1 MPGIYKLFT
10 AIVALI
16 GNISL
21 IATGEMSPVF
31 SIIGTGL
38 LWGYYRSL
46 KGYPSLP
53 KRAIGGLTFTTFIV
67 FLINFY
73 LTGDIFIAVAQ
84 MTLIFQTLK
93 SFDIKEPWDPLQ
105 VFFVSLL
112 QLLMASELTLS
123 ISFGIVFLVFLIFIV
138 VSILLGHFVKE
149 GQAVFKPYLKPII
162 FITLLT
168 LILTIGFFVTIPRF
182 ISGLWGK
189 SFLKGIKTAGFSER
203 VDFGSF
209 GEVKLDE
216 TVVMRVTL
224 EPETKDPLYLRGMT
238 FDFFDGVSW
247 YDTTKDMRRLYR
259 RSGDFIREISEDDKK
274 YEAAVYLE
282 PIDSDVIFTIKK
294 PYRIDSAGYYM
305 RRDSAWSFYM
315 SQKASK
321 RFSYRMFSID
331 DYYRDNVFLKSY
343 LQFPDEMESIKH
355 LTGNITSNTPG
366 TFEKANLIKE
376 YLINNYKYSL
386 VSERPDDGS
395 SAVEHFLFNSR
406 RGYCEHFATA
416 MTLMAR
422 AEGIPARL
430 VTGFLRG
437 RKNTFGDYYLIRQS
451 DAHSWVE
458 TYIDGKWIT
467 FDPTPPV
474 ADSKKVSLFL
484 LLDMVN
490 MNWNRYVVGFSSYDQ
505 RRMTS
510 YFLGFR
516 KGVGAVSGLPSFT
529 IIPAGVIVVFL
540 FLYYLKRRRGLSYS
554 RSSGASAEYVQ
565 FMKRVSRY
573 GGKVTPSSSTGEVY
587 GEALKTGRFERG
599 IVQKFIESYRLLR
612 FSGRGDKDILRNFQ
626 QLSRMLRIIKHKTV
640 FRGH

>member
-31 SIIGTGL
+31 SLIGTGL

-53 KRAIGGLTFTTFIV
+53 KRAIGGFTFTTFIV

-73 LTGDIFIAVAQ
+73 ITGDIFIAVAQ

-149 GQAVFKPYLKPII
+149 GQTVFKPYLKPIAL
-162 FITLLT
+162 ITLFT
-168 LILTIGFFVTIPRF
+168 LILTIIFFVSIPRF
-182 ISGLWGK
+182 MSGLWGK
-189 SFLKGIKTAGFSER
+189 SFLKGIKTAGFSEK

-216 TVVMRVTL
+216 TVVMRVIL
-224 EPETKDPLYLRGMT
+224 EPEPEEPLYLRGMT
-238 FDFFDGVSW
+238 FDYFDGVSW
-247 YDTTKDMRRLYR
+247 NDTTKDMRKIYR
-259 RSGDFIREISEDDKK
+259 RSGDFVRDVSEEDKK
-274 YEAAVYLE
+274 FEAAVYLE

-315 SQKASK
+315 RQKASK

-343 LQFPDEMESIKH
+343 VQFPDGMESVKS
-355 LTGNITSNTPG
+355 LTRDITSNAPG
-366 TFEKANLIKE
+366 AFEKAKLIRD
-376 YLINNYKYSL
+376 YLVNNYQYSL
-386 VSERPDDGS
+386 VSEQADSGS
-395 SAVEHFLFNSR
+395 SAVEHFLFTSR

-416 MTLMAR
+416 MILMAR

-437 RKNTFGDYYLIRQS
+437 GKNTFGDYYLIRQS

-458 TYIDGKWIT
+458 AYIDGKWIT

-474 ADSKKVSLFL
+474 SDSKKVNLLL

-505 RRMTS
+505 RRMTN
-510 YFLGFR
+510 YFLGYR
-516 KGVGAVSGLPSFT
+516 RVVGAVPGLPSFT
-529 IIPAGVIVVFL
+529 IIPVGVILVLL
-540 FLYYLKRRRGLSYS
+540 FLVYLKKRRDLSYARS
-554 RSSGASAEYVQ
+554 RGASAEYVQ

-573 GGKVTPSSSTGEVY
+573 GGKVTPSSSTDEVY
-587 GEALKTGRFERG
+587 REALKTDRFERG
-599 IVQKFIESYRLLR
+599 IVKRFIESYRLLR
-612 FSGRGDKDILRNFQ
+612 FSGRGDINVLKNFQ
-626 QLSRMLRIIKHKTV
+626 KFSKMLKISKHRRRTT
-640 FRGH
+640 HH

>member
-16 GNISL
+16 GNIGL
-21 IATGEMSPVF
+21 IATGEVSLVF
-31 SIIGTGL
+31 SLIGTGL

-53 KRAIGGLTFTTFIV
+53 KGVIGGLTFTTFIV
-67 FLINFY
+67 FLVNFY
-73 LTGDIFIAVAQ
+73 MTGDIFIAVAH

-123 ISFGIVFLVFLIFIV
+123 ISFGIIFLVFLIFIV

-149 GQAVFKPYLKPII
+149 GQVVFKPYLKPIA

-168 LILTIGFFVTIPRF
+168 LILTIVFFVTIPRF
-182 ISGLWGK
+182 RSGLWGK
-189 SFLKGIKTAGFSER
+189 SFLKGIKTAGFSEK

-216 TVVMRVTL
+216 TVIMRVVM
-224 EPETKDPLYLRGMT
+224 EPEPEGPLYMRGMT
-238 FDFFDGVSW
+238 FDHFDGVSW
-247 YDTTKDMRRLYR
+247 LDTTKDMRRVYMR
-259 RSGDFIREISEDDKK
+259 PDDFVRDISEEDKK
-274 YEAAVYLE
+274 FEAAVYLE

-294 PYRIDSAGYYM
+294 PYRIDSPGYYM

-315 SQKASK
+315 KQKASK

-331 DYYRDNVFLKSY
+331 DYYRDNVYLDSY
-343 LQFPDEMESIKH
+343 LQFPGEMQSIRD
-355 LTGNITSNTPG
+355 LAGNVTSDASG
-366 TFEKANLIKE
+366 ALEKAKLIRNH
-376 YLINNYKYSL
+376 LINNYQYSL
-386 VSERPDDGS
+386 VSEQPVDGS
-395 SAVEHFLFNSR
+395 GAVEHFLFTSR

-437 RKNTFGDYYLIRQS
+437 SKNTFGDYYLIRQS

-458 TYIDGKWIT
+458 VYIDGKWMT

-474 ADSKKVSLFL
+474 ADSKKISLLL

-510 YFLGFR
+510 YFLGYR
-516 KGVGAVSGLPSFT
+516 RVVGTVPGLSSFL
-529 IIPAGVIVVFL
+529 IIPAGIILLFL
-540 FLYYLKRRRGLSYS
+540 FLLYLKKKRGLSYIRS
-554 RSSGASAEYVQ
+554 RGISAEYVQ

-573 GGKVTPSSSTGEVY
+573 GGKITPASSTGEV
-587 GEALKTGRFERG
+587 
-599 IVQKFIESYRLLR
+599 
-612 FSGRGDKDILRNFQ
+612 
-626 QLSRMLRIIKHKTV
+626 
-640 FRGH
+640 